1 MNVLWPMIEILE
13 LKRGEK
19 LLVFINDKKVHLFL
33 KRVTL
38 LYYLVFYCCVLKK
51 KHDQGNRDKK
61 ILHDFWFQRVE
72 PIMVGR
78 PGGGAGS

>member
-1 MNVLWPMIEILE
+1 MIEILE

-19 LLVFINDKKVHLFL
+19 LLFFINDKKVHLIL

-51 KHDQGNRDKK
+51 KHDQGNIDKK
-61 ILHDFWFQRVE
+61 ILYDLWFQTVE

-78 PGGGAGS
+78 HGGGTGS